1 MATMLSRVVT
11 KSIGAGGLGLGI
23 YDAHS
28 KAKRESIRQGKRYM
42 ADNTMDAWMNSTRLE
57 SDSEVEAGMRKV
69 ARNWRLDSPVP
80 KIWGNLKGYVS
91 GFFHSITENVVP
103 IVLSAGFF
111 PTNTGSVAS
120 KLSMLCLGSYALYKG
135 VRAFLPTGRSR
146 QNPE

>member
-1 MATMLSRVVT
+1 MATLLSRVVT

-80 KIWGNLKGYVS
+80 KIWGNLKGYAS
-91 GFFHSITENVVP
+91 GFFHSVAENVVP
-103 IVLSAGFF
+103 IVLSAGVFASK
-111 PTNTGSVAS
+111 TGSAIS
-120 KLSMLCLGSYALYKG
+120 KLSMVGLGGYAIYKG
-135 VRAFLPTGRSR
+135 VRAFLPTARSR